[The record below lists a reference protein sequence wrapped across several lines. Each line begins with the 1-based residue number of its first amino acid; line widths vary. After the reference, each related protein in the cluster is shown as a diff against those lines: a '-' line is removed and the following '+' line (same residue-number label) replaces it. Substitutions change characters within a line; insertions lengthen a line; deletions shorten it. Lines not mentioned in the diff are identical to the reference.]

1 MGFDGQFKNDTSLSR
16 SRSLSLLKMGKSL
29 FREREREVESV
40 RGPNEQVTLSISL

>member
-1 MGFDGQFKNDTSLSR
+1 MGFDGQFKNDTSL